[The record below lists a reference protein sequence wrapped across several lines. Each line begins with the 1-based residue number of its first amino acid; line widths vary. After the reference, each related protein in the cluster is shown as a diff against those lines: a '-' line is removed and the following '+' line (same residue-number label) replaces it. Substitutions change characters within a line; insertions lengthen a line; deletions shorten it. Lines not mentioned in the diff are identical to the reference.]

1 MTPLPRAFRG
11 SHAAAIFAGVIL
23 AGYPAPAFSQFASCT
38 GGPAGS
44 QCLSSGAA
52 AIGTPTATDDR
63 GEIFTLLMR
72 NTRFK
77 ADAGQYVGL
86 EMETADSTSPLI
98 GRMQVITDPT
108 PANRHMLI
116 SAFESGG
123 AYRDIVLAGHVGF
136 GVSPITLLSNTSS
149 VQNDGGRGVAGT
161 GLTWVQTHNGDT
173 GYTAGFVNPQSY
185 GPGETAHGVFVKIA
199 DTSAQSNILSLLS
212 GPDTSRFLV
221 RGDGKIGVG
230 TASPCASG
238 APSNCLLSVNGAVQ
252 AKEVVVNT
260 GWSDYVFDADY
271 RLAPL
276 DEIAD
281 YVRTNH
287 HLPGIPSAAEVAEKG
302 VSVGDMQ
309 AKLLAKIE
317 ELTLQMIAAEKRIR
331 ELESREE
338 RAGNRS
344 ARSQSK

>member
-1 MTPLPRAFRG
+1 
-11 SHAAAIFAGVIL
+11 
-23 AGYPAPAFSQFASCT
+23 
-38 GGPAGS
+38 
-44 QCLSSGAA
+44 
-52 AIGTPTATDDR
+52 
-63 GEIFTLLMR
+63 
-72 NTRFK
+72 
-77 ADAGQYVGL
+77 
-86 EMETADSTSPLI
+86 
-98 GRMQVITDPT
+98 
-108 PANRHMLI
+108 
-116 SAFESGG
+116 
-123 AYRDIVLAGHVGF
+123 
-136 GVSPITLLSNTSS
+136 
-149 VQNDGGRGVAGT
+149 
-161 GLTWVQTHNGDT
+161 
-173 GYTAGFVNPQSY
+173 
-185 GPGETAHGVFVKIA
+185 
-199 DTSAQSNILSLLS
+199 
-212 GPDTSRFLV
+212 
-221 RGDGKIGVG
+221 
-230 TASPCASG
+230 
-238 APSNCLLSVNGAVQ
+238 VNGAVQ